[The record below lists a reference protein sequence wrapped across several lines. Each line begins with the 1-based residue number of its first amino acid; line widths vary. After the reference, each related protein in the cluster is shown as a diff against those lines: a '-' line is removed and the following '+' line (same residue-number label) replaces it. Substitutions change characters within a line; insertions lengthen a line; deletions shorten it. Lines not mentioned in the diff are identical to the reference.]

1 MEYTSNTKAKTYNSN
16 NQTQHQGKTES
27 NIHCLATVRNQ
38 KIEDQ
43 ITESILKK
51 ASKIHW

>member
-1 MEYTSNTKAKTYNSN
+1 MEYTNNNKQKTYNSN
-16 NQTQHQGKTES
+16 NQTTHQDKAQS
-27 NIHCLATVRNQ
+27 NVHCLASVRNQ
-38 KIEDQ
+38 KIENQ